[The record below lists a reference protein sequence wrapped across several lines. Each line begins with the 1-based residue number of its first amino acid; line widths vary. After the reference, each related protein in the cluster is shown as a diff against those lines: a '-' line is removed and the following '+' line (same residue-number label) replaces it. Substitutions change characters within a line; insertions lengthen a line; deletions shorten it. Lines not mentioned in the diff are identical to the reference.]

1 MAVSVDTVYRTVL
14 LIMNKESRGYL
25 TPDEYNKI
33 GNQVQL
39 EMFNEYFEDLN
50 QQLRIPENDSE
61 YSNRVKNLE
70 EKLAPFKTIPTICS
84 YNGPDGSK
92 YFNLPNPVSLTGQ
105 ETITTAIG
113 QQVYNFQVLQA
124 AQVAAGIT
132 KVFLGGFE
140 LTPNVQ
146 YVIAAGGGSISI
158 IPSPT
163 AVGSLQVYLYENDFY
178 KLGTVIYN
186 DELEI
191 ERLNRNDFLYIN
203 MSPLTKPTKDYPIF
217 IFEDNKLYVYP
228 KTITDGVKANYLK
241 KPININWGFTVAGG
255 GNYIY
260 NPANSVNFEV
270 QPTEQTSLI
279 TRILLYAGVVVRDPQ
294 LVQMAAGQIQNE
306 KVNEKS

>member
-25 TPDEYNKI
+25 TPDEYNRI
-33 GNQVQL
+33 GNQVQF

-50 QQLRIPENDSE
+50 QQLRVPENDSE

-70 EKLAPFKTIPTICS
+70 EKLAIFKTTPTTCS
-84 YNGPDGSK
+84 YTGPVGSE
-92 YFNLPNPVSLTGQ
+92 YFNLPNPASLIGQ

-132 KVFLGGFE
+132 KVFLDGVE

-146 YVIAAGGGSISI
+146 YVIATGGGSISI
-158 IPSPT
+158 IPTPT
-163 AVGSLQVYLYENDFY
+163 AVGSLQVFLYENDFY
-178 KLGTVIYN
+178 KLGTVIHDN
-186 DELEI
+186 KIEI
-191 ERLNRNDFLYIN
+191 ERLNRNNFLYIN
-203 MSPLTKPTKDYPIF
+203 KSDLTKPNENNPIF
-217 IFEDNKLYVYP
+217 IFEENRLYVYP
-228 KTITDGVKANYLK
+228 DTIVSDVTANYLR
-241 KPININWGFTVAGG
+241 KPKNINWGFTVAGG

-260 NPANSVNFEV
+260 NPANSVNFEL

-294 LVQMAAGQIQNE
+294 LVQLAAGQIQNE